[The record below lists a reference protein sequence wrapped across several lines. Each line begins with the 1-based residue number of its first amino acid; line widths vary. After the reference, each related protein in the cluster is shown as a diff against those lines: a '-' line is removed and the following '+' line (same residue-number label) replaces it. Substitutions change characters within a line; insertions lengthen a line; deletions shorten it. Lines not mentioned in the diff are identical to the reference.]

1 MTFHIFRQ
9 IISLRNH
16 DLGNIFLPSYLM
28 NKAERKD
35 KTFREKEFIEVDR
48 MCTGYRGQ
56 LDLQLTT
63 LK

>member
-1 MTFHIFRQ
+1 
-9 IISLRNH
+9 
-16 DLGNIFLPSYLM
+16 M